1 MSSKNPN
8 ARKSVRLKDYD
19 YSQNGLYFITIC
31 CYKGICY
38 FEKSHPNSVGA
49 DPCVGPNEN
58 AYDNAHNDPCVGP
71 NENAND
77 NAHND
82 PCAGPNE
89 NANNNAHNDPCVGP
103 NENANDNNHND
114 PCVGPNENANDHD
127 QQNLTIQLNDAGK
140 MIEKWYYKLPE
151 KFPHVK
157 CHEMVVM
164 PNHFHCIIQIAGSVR
179 ADTRVGPDRASLPTI
194 MQWFKTMSTNE
205 YIRGVKLYNWKPFYK
220 KIWQRNYYEH
230 IIRDKQSYHNITNYI
245 YNNPAKWKFDRFN
258 INKLKR

>member
-1 MSSKNPN
+1 MMSSQNPN

-19 YSQNGLYFITIC
+19 YAQNGLYFITIC

-49 DPCVGPNEN
+49 DPCVGPDEN
-58 AYDNAHNDPCVGP
+58 AHANDHNNPCVG
-71 NENAND
+71 
-77 NAHND
+77 
-82 PCAGPNE
+82 
-89 NANNNAHNDPCVGP
+89 
-103 NENANDNNHND
+103 
-114 PCVGPNENANDHD
+114 
-127 QQNLTIQLNDAGK
+127 QNLTIQLNDAGK

-230 IIRDKQSYHNITNYI
+230 IIRDKQSYLNITNYI

-258 INKLKR
+258 HNKLK

>member
-1 MSSKNPN
+1 MMSSKNPN

-19 YSQNGLYFITIC
+19 YSQNGMYFITIC

-71 NENAND
+71 NENAN
-77 NAHND
+77 
-82 PCAGPNE
+82 E
-89 NANNNAHNDPCVGP
+89 
-103 NENANDNNHND
+103 NNH
-114 PCVGPNENANDHD
+114 
-127 QQNLTIQLNDAGK
+127 QNLTIQLNDAGK
-140 MIEKWYYKLPE
+140 MIKKWYYKLPE

-245 YNNPAKWKFDRFN
+245 YNNRAKWKFDRFN
-258 INKLKR
+258 DNRFKR

>member
-49 DPCVGPNEN
+49 
-58 AYDNAHNDPCVGP
+58 
-71 NENAND
+71 
-77 NAHND
+77 
-82 PCAGPNE
+82 
-89 NANNNAHNDPCVGP
+89 
-103 NENANDNNHND
+103 D

-258 INKLKR
+258 DNRFK

>member
-1 MSSKNPN
+1 MSSQNPN

-19 YSQNGLYFITIC
+19 YAQNGLYFITIC

-49 DPCVGPNEN
+49 DPCVGPDEN
-58 AYDNAHNDPCVGP
+58 AHANDHNHPCVGP
-71 NENAND
+71 DENPHAND
-77 NAHND
+77 HN
-82 PCAGPNE
+82 N
-89 NANNNAHNDPCVGP
+89 PCVG
-103 NENANDNNHND
+103 
-114 PCVGPNENANDHD
+114 
-127 QQNLTIQLNDAGK
+127 QNLTIQLNDAGK

-179 ADTRVGPDRASLPTI
+179 ADMRVGPDRASLPTI

-230 IIRDKQSYHNITNYI
+230 IIRDKQSYLNITNYI

-258 INKLKR
+258 HNKLKR

>member
-1 MSSKNPN
+1 MMSSQNPN

-19 YSQNGLYFITIC
+19 YSQNGLYFITMC

-38 FEKSHPNSVGA
+38 FEKSHPGSVGA
-49 DPCVGPNEN
+49 DPCVGP
-58 AYDNAHNDPCVGP
+58 D
-71 NENAND
+71 
-77 NAHND
+77 
-82 PCAGPNE
+82 
-89 NANNNAHNDPCVGP
+89 
-103 NENANDNNHND
+103 ENANDNNRHD
-114 PCVGPNENANDHD
+114 QCVG
-127 QQNLTIQLNDAGK
+127 QNLTIQLNDAGK

-230 IIRDKQSYHNITNYI
+230 IIRDKQSYLNITNYI

-258 INKLKR
+258 VNKLKR